1 MRTAT
6 SMKSRKVQRSIR
18 MTLKVSQGFMVLA
31 LLLAPG
37 SAAAQQN
44 PRAANLG
51 AAHGARADENGAPNQ
66 APADIAG
73 LRLAPGFMVR
83 LNVLDDPDFAG
94 TFRVDE
100 HGTLSVPILGNVRV
114 EGETAS
120 EAEAQLRKLLLAGGF
135 LKDPQIELTIV
146 EFPEGE
152 IAVLGEVARPGVVGV
167 LGARKLVDV
176 LALAGGTTVTAGNQ
190 VLITRGNSPA
200 ETETVHYSK
209 ASDPGTIEKTLVRPG
224 DTVLVKRAGIV
235 YVLGAV
241 NRPSGIVMQEEGS
254 LDALQAISLAGGTTQ
269 LASIGTIYLLRRQA
283 DHTTKVIALPY
294 RKMTRG
300 KSADDQLLAED
311 VLFVATN
318 RVKMAYS
325 DIQGVVN
332 AMATVG
338 VYAVAGY

>member
-1 MRTAT
+1 
-6 SMKSRKVQRSIR
+6 
-18 MTLKVSQGFMVLA
+18 
-31 LLLAPG
+31 
-37 SAAAQQN
+37 
-44 PRAANLG
+44 
-51 AAHGARADENGAPNQ
+51 
-66 APADIAG
+66 
-73 LRLAPGFMVR
+73 MVR

-100 HGTLSVPILGNVRV
+100 NGNLNVPILGLVHV
-114 EGETAS
+114 DGETAS
-120 EAEAQLRKLLLAGGF
+120 EAEAHLKKMLLNGRF
-135 LKDPQIELTIV
+135 LKDPQIELTII
-146 EFPEGE
+146 EFPETG
-152 IAVLGEVARPGVVGV
+152 ITVLGEVARPGVVSV
-167 LGARKLVDV
+167 LGARKLIDV

-190 VLITRGNSPA
+190 VVITRSGSTT

-209 ASDPGTIEKTLVRPG
+209 ATDPGTIESTLVRPG

-294 RKMTRG
+294 RKMTCG
-300 KSADDQLLAED
+300 KSGDDQLLAED
-311 VLFVATN
+311 VLFVPTN

-325 DIQGVVN
+325 DIQGVIN
-332 AMATVG
+332 AVATVG
-338 VYAVAGY
+338 VYAAAGY